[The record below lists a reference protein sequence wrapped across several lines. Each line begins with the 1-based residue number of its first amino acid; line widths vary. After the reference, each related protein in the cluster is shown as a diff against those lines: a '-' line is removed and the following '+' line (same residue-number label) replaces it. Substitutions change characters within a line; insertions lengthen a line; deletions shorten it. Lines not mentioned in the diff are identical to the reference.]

1 MINFRSRRASTKL
14 VTAATKAAV
23 LQTSPQFA
31 KKFASTVEKVNK
43 SERKTVALDLSHKE
57 VVKEKEAKKSPIP
70 QENKKKVVSNKKPPA
85 VISSLKR
92 KLSPEKVS
100 NKRKKTKLNREKEEE
115 SEEENDDSTSIRR
128 SRRETTRISTLATLN
143 SSNAADAETKSRES
157 SVESTKSEPIQEE
170 KKSPVKVSTTKS
182 QKKDSQVNKK
192 SKTPQN
198 AENKPRNVK
207 QRSTNGDAAGISKE
221 RKKTQKP
228 LPSAPRPAPGG
239 ARRSARS
246 STAISTL
253 ASNSAASQAA
263 FEVEESTS
271 EDEEEADVD
280 HEEDDKVKKVETTPK
295 KRGRG
300 RPKAD
305 VTPLSPNNPFAAITR
320 EYKEQQKIAAK
331 LKRKRKSSLSPDD
344 RPRLLTEAENNKLF
358 DSLFD
363 GDSASPP
370 PPPKV
375 VKQKSRSSNS
385 SNKQSH
391 TDTTHES
398 SIASPKS
405 VVLEAN
411 NKPRPETKP
420 ASIKK
425 PEIKAQTSTKK
436 ESAPPPPTNVPPSS
450 LKWLQSSSLSPLKTS
465 PAPRVI
471 APWRQICDQKGRD
484 KKTQEK
490 EDTSDDVYEFSGPV
504 EQGEKK
510 IWGRT
515 KPDLESPERKMFMI
529 SKHGAYSG
537 QLAGLKRKLEQKR
550 EELEAGGAASPEQET
565 RNGSPPHKAMSGSPM
580 IDPSQRVGHGAPRP
594 QGKAR
599 LGSQRLGGAIKGSLT
614 TPGSHQLSLTSLASD
629 YNIVAAVSKY
639 HNNIVPASS
648 PDIPRHFG
656 LNSEPEP
663 DQNLPE
669 KGRRKSFLLSK
680 IFSKPKDQDSE
691 DSDNADNGVSA
702 EEEEKSVKD
711 VKKAKQK
718 KSTANLRRPLRNS
731 SSRNVSLREASS
743 ESEGSGGAEERLGER
758 TQTSIVC
765 TSCHKYITTILRD
778 KFVTRHTFCYRDD
791 ISLVKQLVKKYGSLT
806 WASSVD
812 ASTSHVVSGEG
823 KRTLNLL
830 QGLLQ
835 GCWIVSKVI
844 IELCL
849 MP

>member
-1 MINFRSRRASTKL
+1 M
-14 VTAATKAAV
+14 TAATKAAV

-43 SERKTVALDLSHKE
+43 SERKTVVRDLSHKE
-57 VVKEKEAKKSPIP
+57 VVKEIEKKSHKEVVREKEKKAKKTAIP
-70 QENKKKVVSNKKPPA
+70 QENKKKLVSN
-85 VISSLKR
+85 KR

-100 NKRKKTKLNREKEEE
+100 NKRKKTKLNTKKEEE
-115 SEEENDDSTSIRR
+115 EEEEKDDSNSIRR

-143 SSNAADAETKSRES
+143 SSNAADVETKSRES
-157 SVESTKSEPIQEE
+157 SVESAQSESIQEE
-170 KKSPVKVSTTKS
+170 KKSPVKVSTTIS

-192 SKTPQN
+192 SKFPKN
-198 AENKPRNVK
+198 AERKPSTVK
-207 QRSTNGDAAGISKE
+207 QSSTNGEAAKISKE

-228 LPSAPRPAPGG
+228 LPAAPSPSSGG

-246 STAISTL
+246 TTAISTL
-253 ASNSAASQAA
+253 ASNNAASQAT
-263 FEVEESTS
+263 FVVEESTS
-271 EDEEEADVD
+271 EEEDQEDLDREEEDTV
-280 HEEDDKVKKVETTPK
+280 EKVETTPK

-305 VTPLSPNNPFAAITR
+305 ATPLSPNNPFAAITR

-363 GDSASPP
+363 GDSPSPP
-370 PPPKV
+370 PPTKV

-385 SNKQSH
+385 SKKQLH
-391 TDTTHES
+391 TDTTHKT
-398 SIASPKS
+398 SIASSKS
-405 VVLEAN
+405 EVLEAN
-411 NKPRPETKP
+411 KKPDPLETKP

-436 ESAPPPPTNVPPSS
+436 ESAPPPPSNAPPAS
-450 LKWLQSSSLSPLKTS
+450 LKWLQSPSLSPLKS
-465 PAPRVI
+465 APAPRVI

-490 EDTSDDVYEFSGPV
+490 EDNSDDVYEFSGPV
-504 EQGEKK
+504 EQGDKK
-510 IWGRT
+510 VWGRA
-515 KPDLESPERKMFMI
+515 KPDLDSPERKMFMI

-550 EELEAGGAASPEQET
+550 EELEAGGAESPEQET
-565 RNGSPPHKAMSGSPM
+565 RNGSPPHKAVSGSPM
-580 IDPSQRVGHGAPRP
+580 IDPSQRVGHSAPRP

-648 PDIPRHFG
+648 PDIPRHLG

-669 KGRRKSFLLSK
+669 KGRRKSLLLSK

-711 VKKAKQK
+711 MKKVKQK
-718 KSTANLRRPLRNS
+718 KQTGGSLRRPLRNS

-758 TQTSIVC
+758 TNTSIVC
-765 TSCHKYITTILRD
+765 TSCHKYI
-778 KFVTRHTFCYRDD
+778 
-791 ISLVKQLVKKYGSLT
+791 
-806 WASSVD
+806 A
-812 ASTSHVVSGEG
+812 
-823 KRTLNLL
+823 
-830 QGLLQ
+830 
-835 GCWIVSKVI
+835 
-844 IELCL
+844 
-849 MP
+849 

>member
-1 MINFRSRRASTKL
+1 M
-14 VTAATKAAV
+14 TAATKAAV

-43 SERKTVALDLSHKE
+43 SERKTVARDLSHKE
-57 VVKEKEAKKSPIP
+57 IAKEKEAKKSIP
-70 QENKKKVVSNKKPPA
+70 QENKKKVVINKKSTSE
-85 VISSLKR
+85 ISSSKR

-100 NKRKKTKLNREKEEE
+100 NKRKKTKITTEKKEE
-115 SEEENDDSTSIRR
+115 SEAEKDDSSSIRR

-143 SSNAADAETKSRES
+143 SSNPADAETKSRES
-157 SVESTKSEPIQEE
+157 SVESAQSEPIQEE
-170 KKSPVKVSTTKS
+170 KKSPVKVSTTIL
-182 QKKDSQVNKK
+182 QKKDSQVSKK
-192 SKTPQN
+192 SKTTKN

-207 QRSTNGDAAGISKE
+207 LRTTNGEAAGISKE

-228 LPSAPRPAPGG
+228 LLAAPSPALGG

-253 ASNSAASQAA
+253 ASNNAASQAA
-263 FEVEESTS
+263 FVVEESTS
-271 EDEEEADVD
+271 EDEEEEEEDVD
-280 HEEDDKVKKVETTPK
+280 HEEDDQEEKVEKTPK

-363 GDSASPP
+363 GDTPSPP

-385 SNKQSH
+385 SKKQSH
-391 TDTTHES
+391 TDTTHKT

-411 NKPRPETKP
+411 NKPRPEIKP

-450 LKWLQSSSLSPLKTS
+450 LKWLQSPSLSPLKTS

-484 KKTQEK
+484 KKTQE
-490 EDTSDDVYEFSGPV
+490 DTSDDVYEFSGPV
-504 EQGEKK
+504 EQGDKK
-510 IWGRT
+510 VWGRT

-765 TSCHKYITTILRD
+765 TSCHK
-778 KFVTRHTFCYRDD
+778 
-791 ISLVKQLVKKYGSLT
+791 
-806 WASSVD
+806 
-812 ASTSHVVSGEG
+812 
-823 KRTLNLL
+823 
-830 QGLLQ
+830 
-835 GCWIVSKVI
+835 
-844 IELCL
+844 
-849 MP
+849 